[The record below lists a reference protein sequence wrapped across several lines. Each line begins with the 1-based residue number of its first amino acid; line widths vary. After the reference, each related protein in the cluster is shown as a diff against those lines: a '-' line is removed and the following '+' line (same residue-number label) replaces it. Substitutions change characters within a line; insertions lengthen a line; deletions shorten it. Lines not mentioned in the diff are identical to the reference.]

1 MTEEVKE
8 HNETVN
14 VEQPKAEP
22 YAAVPKTMMDGI
34 VNYLGTR
41 PWNEVHHA
49 MVPIVYG
56 NVIQQ
61 VSIVPTK
68 EK

>member
-1 MTEEVKE
+1 
-8 HNETVN
+8 
-14 VEQPKAEP
+14 
-22 YAAVPKTMMDGI
+22 MMDGI